1 MGAHMVARRTA
12 SNVGFSLV
20 ELLAAIAIL
29 GVLLALLL
37 PAVQTSRE
45 TARRL
50 TCRNNLR
57 QIGVGLQHYHLAYRA
72 FPPGCAAHRSLRLA
86 WSAFLLPFLERRAT
100 WEQIDW
106 SQPYNS
112 MANQPAAST
121 IISVYLCPSTTRLAG
136 GRSGYRTGDRNGNGI
151 TDPGEYLG
159 VTDYGGIFGAARA
172 QPAANGVLL
181 FDRSVSLR
189 HITDGSSHTVIVAED
204 TGRGWR
210 WDGEWING
218 ENIFDRSVPINQ
230 QQHNELWS
238 DHPHGCMAL
247 FCDGSVHFL
256 RAEMAEDILDALCTR
271 GGGEVITSRN
281 YRLSAAGP

>member
-1 MGAHMVARRTA
+1 MVARRTHC
-12 SNVGFSLV
+12 VPGFSLV
-20 ELLAAIAIL
+20 ELLAAIAVL
-29 GVLLALLL
+29 GLLLALLL
-37 PAVQTSRE
+37 PAIQNSRE

-72 FPPGCAAHRSLRLA
+72 FPPGCASRRTLRLA
-86 WSAFLLPFLERRAT
+86 WSAFLLPFLEQSAT
-100 WEQIDW
+100 WERIDW
-106 SQPYNS
+106 SRPYNS
-112 MANQPAAST
+112 LANQSAAST
-121 IISVYLCPSTTRLAG
+121 VIAVYLCPSTTRLAG
-136 GRSGYRTGDRNGNGI
+136 GRTGHRTGDRNGNGI
-151 TDPGEYLG
+151 TETGDCLG

-172 QPAANGVLL
+172 RPAANGVLL

-189 HITDGSSHTVIVAED
+189 HITDGSSHTIIVAED

-256 RAEMAEDILDALCTR
+256 WAGIAEETLDALCTR
-271 GGGEVITSRN
+271 EGDEFITAHDYN
-281 YRLSAAGP
+281 TLAAGR